1 MFLSKSARMV
11 LLCLCTI
18 STLYA
23 QQTTITG
30 RVTDAAFGKPIPG
43 VTVRVSNTNR
53 GAITDVDGH
62 YSLML
67 PAGSNQL
74 TFSFT
79 GYKTQKATVTG
90 NTLNMT
96 LEEDFARLDE
106 VVVTGLATSIK
117 RSNLAN
123 AVATLSAKDLSG
135 TAPAQTFDAALS
147 GKIPGALISANS
159 GAPGGGISVKVRG
172 ITSVFGN
179 AQPLYVVDGIF
190 MNNASVPAGLNDV
203 TGAATA
209 GNPNNQDNPSS
220 RIADLNP
227 ADIENIEILKG
238 ASAAALYGSKA
249 AAGVIL
255 ITTKRGKTGRTN
267 ISINQETGFV
277 KVRHLLG
284 QRVFTAETAADLAGA
299 ADNPDPD
306 VQAARN
312 TNRQRFLDA
321 QSAGKIYDYEKEL
334 FGQTGLLLN
343 TNLSLSGGS
352 ERTTFY
358 FAANRRSEDG
368 IVKGTGYLNSSL
380 RLNVDHRINDRIS
393 VGFTTNYINSS
404 ADRGLTNNDNNGV
417 SFGVALSTTPGFAEL
432 HKDNLGNY
440 PRNPYAAS
448 NPLET
453 RDKMINNETTNRF
466 VTGVKLDARLL
477 QSDKSTTRF
486 VANGGVDYY
495 NLKTVAVFP
504 RSLQF
509 MENTL
514 GGASIQGNT
523 NNINTN
529 LAGYLVN
536 NFTPSAK
543 ASFTTTVGATLETG
557 NFDNIL
563 ISATQLI
570 GTQTNV
576 DQAGAANP
584 RQFRQKY
591 RDNGIFAQEEITLL
605 DAVTATGGIRFDRS
619 TNNGDFKKYYLYPK
633 GSLSWNLAKMD
644 FWKVKTINSFKV
656 RAAYGQSG
664 NVSPY
669 GSKFTAM
676 VISNTGGLPG
686 SLVDNQLGNTSI
698 KPEKQTE
705 LEAGVDI
712 SILDGRVNLE
722 ATYYN
727 KKIFDLLLRRLPP
740 GSTGFV
746 AEWVNAG
753 DLRNRGIEL
762 GLSLLPINTKN
773 VRWTSNINW
782 WRNRS
787 QVTRLSIPAF
797 ALGAFGNSLG
807 TFYIEQGQPATQI
820 KGTIPDPQDD
830 TKNVFVTLG
839 NSEPDF
845 QMSFFNEVQLFTNL
859 SMRVLL
865 HWKKGG
871 DNINLTR
878 LLTDGGG
885 TSPDWDADANGNGVK
900 DGAERGAAG
909 SAALFVQDASY
920 VRIREIGLYYNFP
933 IKNNPFLRNVRV
945 GVSANNW
952 FTWTHY
958 VSYDPEVSNFGSNT
972 INTSISRGSNGV
984 SSGVDVMPFPAS
996 KRMSFHVGIDF

>member
-1 MFLSKSARMV
+1 MA
-11 LLCLCTI
+11 LLCMCSAYL
-18 STLYA
+18 LHA
-23 QQTTITG
+23 QQNVQG
-30 RVTDAAFGKPIPG
+30 RVTEAVSGRPIPG
-43 VTVRVSNTNR
+43 VTVRVPNTNR
-53 GAITDVDGH
+53 GTITDADGR
-62 YSLML
+62 YALT
-67 PAGSNQL
+67 PPEGARQL

-79 GYKTQKATVTG
+79 GYKTRTADLSG
-90 NTLNMT
+90 NVVNVA

-106 VVVTGLATSIK
+106 VVVTGLATSVK

-123 AVATLSAKDLSG
+123 AVATLSARELAG

-147 GKIPGALISANS
+147 GKIPGALVSANS
-159 GAPGGGISVKVRG
+159 GAPGGGISVKIRG
-172 ITSVFGN
+172 ITSVFSN
-179 AQPLYVVDGIF
+179 SQPLYVVDGVF

-203 TGAATA
+203 TAAATA

-227 ADIENIEILKG
+227 ADIESIEILKG

-249 AAGVIL
+249 AAGVVL
-255 ITTKRGKTGRTN
+255 ITTKRGRSGRTN

-277 KVRHLLG
+277 KVRKLLG
-284 QRVFTAETAADLAGA
+284 QRVFTAETAADLAGP
-299 ADNPDPD
+299 ADSPDPD

-312 TNRQRFLDA
+312 ANRQEFLDA
-321 QSAGKIYDYEKEL
+321 QSAGRIYDYEKEIY
-334 FGQTGLLLN
+334 GNTGLLLS
-343 TNLSLSGGS
+343 TNLSVSGGS
-352 ERTTFY
+352 EKTTFY

-368 IVKGTGYLNSSL
+368 IIKGTGYLNSSL

-393 VGFTTNYINSS
+393 VGVTTNYINSS

-417 SFGVALSTTPGFAEL
+417 TYGVALSSTPGFTEL

-440 PRNPYAAS
+440 PRNRFAAS

-453 RDKMINNETTNRF
+453 RDKMVNNETTNRF
-466 VTGVKLDARLL
+466 ITGVRLDARLHEN
-477 QSDKSTTRF
+477 DKTNTRL
-486 VANGGVDYY
+486 VANGGVDFY
-495 NLKTVAVFP
+495 NLKTSAVFP

-509 MENTL
+509 MENTV

-529 LAGYLVN
+529 LYGYLVN
-536 NFTPSAK
+536 TFTPNS
-543 ASFTTTVGATLETG
+543 SLTFVTTVGATLETG

-563 ISATQLI
+563 VSATQLI

-591 RDNGIFAQEEITLL
+591 RDNGIFAQEEVTIL
-605 DAVTATGGIRFDRS
+605 DAVTATAGIRFDRS
-619 TNNGDFKKYYLYPK
+619 TNNGDYKKYYVYPK
-633 GSLSWNLAKMD
+633 ASLSWNLAKMD
-644 FWKVKTINSFKV
+644 FWSFSSINSFKL

-664 NVSPY
+664 NVPPY
-669 GSKFTAM
+669 GSKFTALI
-676 VISNTGGLPG
+676 ISNTGGLPG
-686 SLVDNQLGNTSI
+686 SFVDNQLGNTGI

-705 LEAGVDI
+705 LETGLDI

-740 GSTGFV
+740 GSTGFN

-753 DLRNRGIEL
+753 DLRNQGIEL
-762 GLSLLPINTKN
+762 GLSLLPVNTKH
-773 VRWTSNINW
+773 VRWSSNINW

-787 QVTRLSIPAF
+787 RVTRLTIPAF
-797 ALGAFGNSLG
+797 SLGAFGNSLG

-820 KGTIPDPQDD
+820 KGSIPDPNDAS
-830 TKNVFVTLG
+830 KNLFVTLG

-845 QMSFFNEVQLFTNL
+845 QMSFFNELQLWSNL
-859 SMRVLL
+859 SLRFLV

-871 DNINLTR
+871 DNINLTQ
-878 LLTDGGG
+878 LLTDLGG
-885 TSPDWDADANGNGVK
+885 TSPDWDDDKNGNGVK
-900 DGAERGAAG
+900 DGPERANAG
-909 SAALFVQDASY
+909 SAAIFVQDASY
-920 VRIREIGLYYNFP
+920 VRIREIGLYYNIP
-933 IKNNPFLRNVRV
+933 LQTRFLRAVRV

-952 FTWTHY
+952 FTFTDY
-958 VSYDPEVSNFGSNT
+958 ISYDPEVSNFGSNT
-972 INTSISRGSNGV
+972 INTAISRGSNGI
-984 SSGVDVMPFPAS
+984 STGVEVTPFPAS
-996 KRMSFHVGIDF
+996 RRMSLHVGIDF